1 MRDGLV
7 EEVAQASGA
16 LSELSGFYLPFYKQL
31 RDEPHAA
38 NEEEIIRVAAA
49 LLEKD
54 LTDAI
59 ALAELHDVAVPI
71 AQLLSHSGEAIFQ
84 VER

>member
-38 NEEEIIRVAAA
+38 AEEEIIRVSTT

-54 LTDAI
+54 LADAI
-59 ALAELHDVAVPI
+59 ALAELHDVAVPL
-71 AQLLSHSGEAIFQ
+71 ARLLSHSGKAMFQ
-84 VER
+84 VEC